1 MGHKNHGDSQQGEE
15 LEAAALG
22 ESTGSGEE
30 PAVPGAWGRPG
41 GGGRPASLGVPG
53 VPVG

>member
-15 LEAAALG
+15 LEAAVLG

-30 PAVPGAWGRPG
+30 PAAPGAREARRGRAACQPG
-41 GGGRPASLGVPG
+41 GPG